1 MNKFKRIA
9 LFAHDGVAL
18 TFVACVLCLGF
29 PATAF
34 AYVDPSVMTYAIQA
48 LAGVAVALSAVIG
61 VAFRRSR
68 RLLMRLL
75 RIDED
80 AGKEHDPAVHAL
92 TPADTD
98 YAERMARADE
108 SAQECKQRLSSEK
121 AAKPLSWVGRFIRAL
136 AASAFLIWT
145 VIVMAPVEIVSGSG
159 TSLIFGIGD
168 VLPLILAAAGVA
180 TVALA
185 LVLSLA
191 KGRAFDV
198 ALGVVVAMGLG
209 CYLQAL
215 FMNAGLPIADGQSLD
230 LSTHK
235 RMLVIS
241 SLVWFAL
248 IAGFVVFAVKKP
260 KIERLTIVSVSIALV
275 VVQAAGAVG
284 ALADQSG
291 EEASGARTVITQEG
305 LFDLSQKDNVVVF
318 VLDMFDTATMDEV
331 LEDDPDVLDEFTG
344 FTYYHNSS
352 GSMVPTR
359 YGVKYLLTGRV
370 PDGSQDYETFI
381 NGWFKDST
389 LLGDIAEANYDIGIY
404 TDTLGAHND
413 DAGVFAENIHAE
425 DESSSFDA
433 LGALGILTKVALYR
447 DMPWALKPLFWF
459 STEDVNNAYLAKGDA
474 DTTEYAIDDASYAER
489 LRDSGLAINNEEGS
503 FRFIHLMGAH
513 WPYTLDENGRRS
525 GGETDLLRQ
534 SEGSLGIV
542 ADYLKEMKRLGVYDG
557 ATIVI
562 TADHGYWGL
571 DAEDLSYASSP
582 IMLVKPAETP
592 EEAAKPL
599 EVSDA
604 PTGHIDYPATLI
616 AAVGGDTGKYGTPV
630 WDVPESEERSR
641 FYWATLSD
649 GKQDVAWQEYVI
661 EGDPLNLED
670 WRKTDKSIEIPT
682 N

>member
-1 MNKFKRIA
+1 MNSLKRIA

-18 TFVACVLCLGF
+18 ALVACVLCLGF
-29 PATAF
+29 PGIAL

-68 RLLMRLL
+68 RLLVRLL
-75 RIDED
+75 GIDEN

-92 TPADTD
+92 APEDAD
-98 YAERMARADE
+98 YVERMTRADE
-108 SAQECKQRLSSEK
+108 SAWECKQRLSSEK
-121 AAKPLSWVGRFIRAL
+121 AAKPLSWVGRFVRAL

-159 TSLIFGIGD
+159 TSLIFGIED
-168 VLPLILAAAGVA
+168 VLPLILAASGLA

-185 LVLSLA
+185 VVLSLA
-191 KGRAFDV
+191 KGKAFDV
-198 ALGVVVAMGLG
+198 ALGVVVAVGLG

-235 RMLVIS
+235 RMLAIS
-241 SLVWFAL
+241 SLVWLAL
-248 IAGFVVFAVKKP
+248 VAGFVVFAVKKP
-260 KIERLTIVSVSIALV
+260 KIERLTIVAVSIGLI

-284 ALADQSG
+284 ALADQAG
-291 EEASGARTVITQEG
+291 EEASGTRTVITQEG
-305 LFDLSQKDNVVVF
+305 LFDLSQNDNVVVF

-331 LEDDPDVLDEFTG
+331 LEDDPAVLDEFTG

-359 YGVKYLLTGRV
+359 YGVKYLLTGRM
-370 PDGSQDYETFI
+370 PDGSQDYEAFM

-389 LLGDIAEANYDIGIY
+389 LLGDIAGANYDIGVY
-404 TDTLGAHND
+404 TDTLGIHND
-413 DAGVFAENIHAE
+413 DASVFAKNIHAE

-433 LGALGILTKVALYR
+433 LGTLGILTKVALYR
-447 DMPWALKPLFWF
+447 DMPWVLKPLFWF

-474 DTTEYAIDDASYAER
+474 DTMEYAIDDASYAER
-489 LRDSGLAINNEEGS
+489 LRDGGLAVNDEEGS

-513 WPYTLDENGRRS
+513 WPYTLDENGQRS
-525 GGETDLLRQ
+525 EGETDLLRQ
-534 SEGSLGIV
+534 SEGSLGVV
-542 ADYLKEMKRLGVYDG
+542 ADYLKEMKRLGVYDD

-604 PTGHIDYPATLI
+604 PTGHVDYPATLI
-616 AAVGGDTGKYGTPV
+616 AAVGGDVGKYGTPV
-630 WDVPESEERSR
+630 WNVIEDEDRPR
-641 FYWATLSD
+641 FYWATFSD

-661 EGDPLNLED
+661 EGDPLDLED
-670 WRKTDKSIEIPT
+670 WRKTDKSIAIPT